1 VTRNTGFAR
10 GLFDATETDS
20 GKVKDKESKTAWLAK
35 IIACVGLA
43 LNEKV
48 TARPLKIVAGLEP
61 EHTNAFL
68 QQLAR
73 AAKTGDS
80 SEAVRRA
87 LAGET
92 PAAAPAKQT
101 HRDPS
106 PPPREPSPGPPPP
119 PPPPPPPGPPP
130 PPPPGTLPATT
141 TPAPTR
147 TREVT
152 LARARVRAA
161 TAAAQRLRR

>member
-1 VTRNTGFAR
+1 MTRNTGFAR

-80 SEAVRRA
+80 SDAVRRA

-92 PAAAPAKQT
+92 PAAAPPKQT
-101 HRDPS
+101 QRGS
-106 PPPREPSPGPPPP
+106 VTAAE
-119 PPPPPPPGPPP
+119 
-130 PPPPGTLPATT
+130 GTVTATT
-141 TPAPTR
+141 TTPTR

>member
-1 VTRNTGFAR
+1 MTRNTGFAR

-35 IIACVGLA
+35 IVACVGLA

-73 AAKTGDS
+73 AVCAKLS
-80 SEAVRRA
+80 NQINCHVVRRLEA
-87 LAGET
+87 
-92 PAAAPAKQT
+92 
-101 HRDPS
+101 
-106 PPPREPSPGPPPP
+106 
-119 PPPPPPPGPPP
+119 
-130 PPPPGTLPATT
+130 
-141 TPAPTR
+141 
-147 TREVT
+147 
-152 LARARVRAA
+152 
-161 TAAAQRLRR
+161 

>member
-1 VTRNTGFAR
+1 VVSEVTRNTGFAR

-80 SEAVRRA
+80 SEAVRRV

-92 PAAAPAKQT
+92 PAANPPRHHHPRPHPHARGHP
-101 HRDPS
+101 RPS
-106 PPPREPSPGPPPP
+106 PRSRRHRRR
-119 PPPPPPPGPPP
+119 
-130 PPPPGTLPATT
+130 TAT
-141 TPAPTR
+141 PTMNR
-147 TREVT
+147 RRRRRIDPEI
-152 LARARVRAA
+152 
-161 TAAAQRLRR
+161 LRRRRRSRSAERPRGL